1 MIPIAKNINYSTAI
15 FPTHVAIV
23 TPTTHREE
31 SNMKV
36 ERTYG
41 DNVTFH
47 ELLMPL
53 INSEID
59 RLIEQSTDFQY
70 NEGNANTFHSEG
82 VA

>member
-1 MIPIAKNINYSTAI
+1 
-15 FPTHVAIV
+15 
-23 TPTTHREE
+23 
-31 SNMKV
+31 MKV

-41 DNVTFH
+41 DAISFH

-59 RLIEQSTDFQY
+59 RLIEQEVAFQY
-70 NEGNANTFHSEG
+70 NKGNANTSHSEG

>member
-1 MIPIAKNINYSTAI
+1 
-15 FPTHVAIV
+15 
-23 TPTTHREE
+23 
-31 SNMKV
+31 MKV

-59 RLIEQSTDFQY
+59 RLIEQEAVSQY
-70 NEGNANTFHSEG
+70 NEGNANTSHSEG
-82 VA
+82 IA

>member
-1 MIPIAKNINYSTAI
+1 
-15 FPTHVAIV
+15 
-23 TPTTHREE
+23 
-31 SNMKV
+31 MKV

-59 RLIEQSTDFQY
+59 RLIEQEAVSQY
-70 NEGNANTFHSEG
+70 NEGNANTSHSEG